1 MSLAMSCNTP
11 EGRAESLRRARVREE
26 RLLSGLVSLMNDTK
40 WREVFTLLV
49 KQGIWFQIELID
61 WQVGKLSNLQRQYHP
76 TVFLENPNGFVDGV
90 VSSGFFFWEIRRV
103 RCPATI
109 PGRLVLSS
117 RDHVQDLK
125 TLVASLECLG
135 RLPLDVTD
143 DYIEIRGYNELAT
156 DRVT

>member
-1 MSLAMSCNTP
+1 MSFNTP
-11 EGRAESLRRARVREE
+11 EGREENIRRARGREE
-26 RLLSGLVSLMNDTK
+26 HLQSGLVSLMNDTK
-40 WREVFTLLV
+40 WREVFTTCV
-49 KQGIWFQIELID
+49 RQGIWFQIELID
-61 WQVGKLSNLQRQYHP
+61 WHVGELSALQRLHHA

-90 VSSGFFFWEIRRV
+90 VSNGFFFWEIRRV